1 MNQNTVTEMDKLG
14 EDLNNAGLRSTLPR
28 LRILKILEE
37 SSARHLSV
45 EDVYDEF
52 RRENQTVSLATI
64 YRVLSQFVDAGLV
77 VRHQFE
83 GSKAIYELNDDEH
96 HDHIV
101 CLKCGKII
109 EFVDEKIEILQKQV
123 ADEHDF
129 EMQDHSLTLFGI
141 CKHPDQCGQTA

>member
-1 MNQNTVTEMDKLG
+1 MSQDMMTEMDILS

-37 SSARHLSV
+37 SRVRHLSV
-45 EDVYDEF
+45 EDLYDEL
-52 RRENQTVSLATI
+52 RQENQAVSLATI

-83 GSKAIYELNDDEH
+83 GNKAMYELNDDEH
-96 HDHIV
+96 HDHMV
-101 CLKCGKII
+101 CLKCGTVI
-109 EFVDEKIEILQKQV
+109 EFMDQKIEVLQKQV
-123 ADEHDF
+123 ADDHEF

-141 CKHPDQCGQTA
+141 CKFCQ

>member
-1 MNQNTVTEMDKLG
+1 MMTEMDILS

-37 SSARHLSV
+37 SRVRHLSV
-45 EDVYDEF
+45 EDLYDEL
-52 RRENQTVSLATI
+52 RQENQAVSLATI

-83 GSKAIYELNDDEH
+83 GNKAMYELNDDEH
-96 HDHIV
+96 HDHMV
-101 CLKCGKII
+101 CLKCGTVI
-109 EFVDEKIEILQKQV
+109 EFMDQKIEVLQKQV
-123 ADEHDF
+123 ADDHEF

-141 CKHPDQCGQTA
+141 CKFCQ

>member
-1 MNQNTVTEMDKLG
+1 MNQDMETEMDSFS

-37 SSARHLSV
+37 SSVRHLSV
-45 EDVYDEF
+45 EDVYDEL
-52 RRENQTVSLATI
+52 RQENQAVSLATI

-83 GSKAIYELNDDEH
+83 GNKAIYELNDDEH
-96 HDHIV
+96 HDHMV
-101 CLKCGKII
+101 CLKCGTVI
-109 EFVDEKIEILQKQV
+109 EFMDQKIEVLQKQV
-123 ADEHDF
+123 ADEHEF

-141 CKHPDQCGQTA
+141 CKFCQ